1 LTGIDLGTKIDPVEH
16 GFYSRE
22 GQVVKISLISP
33 YPDITN
39 YGLRTLSA
47 VLREAGHETQVI
59 CMPDFAGD
67 GESAHTK
74 MSEQRYT
81 SSAIEQMVETLADS
95 DLVGITL
102 MTHYFDSA
110 KQITKAVH
118 EHLGL
123 PVIWGGF
130 HPSVRPDECI
140 HHCDYVAVGDAEDLI
155 LRLVEKLEAGESD
168 KLHDIK
174 SLIWKQGGEV
184 IRNAV
189 GSLEQE
195 LDSYPIP
202 DFSTDDH
209 YVLFEGEILPV
220 TRDLLRRYLHN
231 GTVSRMFGRTGY
243 QTMTGRGCPHA
254 CTYCGNSFYRDLYKR
269 QRYVRYRSVEHVMR
283 ELETVKRLYPF
294 IDFIWF
300 SDDSFF
306 GRPLPDLLLFAEE
319 YKKRIGDPFYV
330 LGSPGTITE
339 EKYEALVDAGLLCI
353 QMGIEHGSPRLQ
365 KMFKR
370 STMGNDKILKSAEI
384 ITQFADRTAPPQY
397 DVIYDL
403 AYETMEDKLHTLR
416 LISDLPKP
424 YRLQVFSVI
433 YYPGTSLHTIAARDG
448 LVNDEKAEIYDR
460 MFFERHDSYTNT
472 LLFLARSGKFPHP
485 LLKVLIDE
493 RVVTAAT
500 SDYMA
505 PLGEVAKK
513 SFSILRKVMRN
524 PAIERAR
531 ALGTMEGLSRF
542 EARLEG
548 MTGANAGAAAPGKA
562 AK

>member
-1 LTGIDLGTKIDPVEH
+1 M
-16 GFYSRE
+16 
-22 GQVVKISLISP
+22 KISLISP

-39 YGLRTLSA
+39 YGLRTISG
-47 VLREAGHETQVI
+47 VLRDAGHETQVI

-74 MSEQRYT
+74 MSEQRY
-81 SSAIEQMVETLADS
+81 SPQIIEQMLEVLKDS

-102 MTHYFDSA
+102 MTHYFDSG
-110 KQITKAVH
+110 KQITRAVQDN
-118 EHLGL
+118 LGI

-155 LRLVEKLEAGESD
+155 LKLVAKLEAGETD
-168 KLHDIK
+168 DLHDIK
-174 SLIWKQGGEV
+174 SLIWKRGDEV

-189 GSLEQE
+189 GSLEQD
-195 LDSYPIP
+195 LDEYPHP
-202 DFSTDDH
+202 DFSMDDH
-209 YVLFEGEILPV
+209 WVLFEGSLAPV
-220 TRDLLRRYLHN
+220 TKDILRRYLHN
-231 GTVSRMFGRTGY
+231 GTVSRMFGKTGY

-269 QRYVRYRSVEHVMR
+269 QRYVRYRSVEHVIR
-283 ELETVKRLYPF
+283 ELENVKKLYPF

-306 GRPLPDLLLFAEE
+306 GRPLPDMLEFAQK
-319 YKKRIGDPFYV
+319 YKERVGDPFYL

-339 EKYEALVDAGLLCI
+339 EKYSAMVDAGLLCI
-353 QMGIEHGSPRLQ
+353 QMGIEHGSPRIQ

-384 ITQFADRTAPPQY
+384 ITKYADRTAPPQY

-433 YYPGTSLHTIAARDG
+433 YYPGTSLHTIANRDG

-493 RVVTAAT
+493 RVVRTMT
-500 SDYMA
+500 SDYMSPA
-505 PLGEVAKK
+505 GTMAKK
-513 SFSILRKVMRN
+513 TFTVLRKVMRN
-524 PAIERAR
+524 PAVERAR
-531 ALGTMEGLSRF
+531 AMGTLTTLDRF
-542 EARLEG
+542 SARLEG
-548 MTGANAGAAAPGKA
+548 MTGANAGAAAPSAA

>member
-1 LTGIDLGTKIDPVEH
+1 MSYEFCARAVE
-16 GFYSRE
+16 
-22 GQVVKISLISP
+22 VCLKISLVSP

-47 VLREAGHETQVI
+47 VLREAGYETQVV

-74 MSEQRYT
+74 MSEDRYD
-81 SSAIEQMVETLADS
+81 AGIIDQMIEVLADS

-110 KQITKAVH
+110 KQITRAVH
-118 EHLGL
+118 EKLNL

-155 LRLVEKLEAGESD
+155 LQLVQKLAAGESD
-168 KLHDIK
+168 DLHHIK
-174 SLIWKQGGEV
+174 SLIWKQGETV
-184 IRNAV
+184 VRNAV
-189 GSLEQE
+189 GSLEQD
-195 LDSYPIP
+195 LDAYPIP
-202 DFSTDDH
+202 DFSTEDH
-209 YVLFEGEILPV
+209 HVLFEGQLLPV

-269 QRYVRYRSVEHVMR
+269 QRYVRYRSVEHVMQ
-283 ELETVKRLYPF
+283 ELETAKRQYPF

-306 GRPLPDLLLFAEE
+306 GRPLPDLLLFASE

-330 LGSPGTITE
+330 LGSPGTITD
-339 EKYEALVDAGLLCI
+339 EKYEALVDAGLICI

-370 STMGNDKILKSAEI
+370 STMGNDKILKSAEV
-384 ITQFADRTAPPQY
+384 ITRYADRTAPPQY

-403 AYETMEDKLHTLR
+403 AYETMDDKLATLR

-493 RVVTAAT
+493 RVVKMAT

-505 PLGEVAKK
+505 PAGELAKRT
-513 SFSILRKVMRN
+513 FSVLRKVMRN
-524 PAIERAR
+524 PALERAK
-531 ALGTMEGLSRF
+531 AMGTLDRVGRF

-548 MTGANAGAAAPGKA
+548 MTGANAGAVAPTAA

>member
-1 LTGIDLGTKIDPVEH
+1 MKVCLV
-16 GFYSRE
+16 
-22 GQVVKISLISP
+22 SP

-47 VLREAGHETQVI
+47 VLRQAGHATQMLH
-59 CMPDFAGD
+59 MPDFAGD
-67 GESAHTK
+67 GESRHVH
-74 MSEQRYT
+74 MSEERYT
-81 SSAIEQMVETLADS
+81 PEVIDQMIGLMAGAK
-95 DLVGITL
+95 LVGITL

-110 KQITKAVH
+110 KQITQAVK
-118 EHLGL
+118 ERLGV

-140 HHCDYVAVGDAEDLI
+140 HHADYVAIGDAEDL
-155 LRLVEKLEAGESD
+155 LLKLVERLEAGD
-168 KLHDIK
+168 TQNLHDIK
-174 SLIWKQGGEV
+174 SLIWKQGDTV

-189 GSLEQE
+189 GSLEQD
-195 LDSYPIP
+195 LDAYPPP
-202 DFSTDDH
+202 DFSRDDH
-209 YVLFEGEILPV
+209 HVLFEGQLAPV
-220 TRDLLRRYLHN
+220 TKDLLRRYLHN
-231 GTVSRMFGRTGY
+231 GTVSRMFGKTGY

-269 QRYVRYRSVEHVMR
+269 QRYVRYRSVEHVML
-283 ELETVKRLYPF
+283 ELEAVKREYPF

-306 GRPLPDLLLFAEE
+306 GRPLPDLLLFASE
-319 YKKRIGDPFYV
+319 YKKRIGDPFYL

-339 EKYEALVDAGLLCI
+339 EKYEALVDAGLMCI
-353 QMGIEHGSPRLQ
+353 QMGVEHGSPRIQ

-370 STMGNDKILKSAEI
+370 STMGNDKILKSAEV
-384 ITQFADRTAPPQY
+384 ITQFTDRTAPPQY

-416 LISDLPKP
+416 LISQLPKP

-433 YYPGTSLHTIAARDG
+433 YYPGTSLHTIAERDG

-472 LLFLARSGKFPHP
+472 LLFLARSGRFPHA
-485 LLKVLIDE
+485 LLKALIDE
-493 RVVTAAT
+493 RVVNVMT
-500 SDYMA
+500 SDYLEPA
-505 PLGEVAKK
+505 GAVAKK
-513 SFSILRKVMRN
+513 GMGLLRRVMRN
-524 PAIERAR
+524 PAIERAK
-531 ALGTMEGLSRF
+531 ALGTLSGLNTF

-548 MTGANAGAAAPGKA
+548 MTGANAGASAPVRGSTF
-562 AK
+562 

>member
-1 LTGIDLGTKIDPVEH
+1 
-16 GFYSRE
+16 
-22 GQVVKISLISP
+22 VKVSLVSP

-47 VLREAGHETQVI
+47 VLRGAGHDTTFI

-74 MSEQRYT
+74 MSEARYT
-81 SSAIEQMVETLADS
+81 DRAIDQMIETMRGS
-95 DLVGITL
+95 QLVGITL

-110 KQITKAVH
+110 KQITRAVH
-118 EHLGL
+118 ERLGI

-155 LRLVEKLEAGESD
+155 LQLVEQLEAGNTTD
-168 KLHDIK
+168 LHSIK
-174 SLIWKQGGEV
+174 SLIWKQGDEV
-184 IRNAV
+184 FRNQV
-189 GSLEQE
+189 GSLEQD
-195 LDSYPIP
+195 LDAYPIP
-202 DFSTDDH
+202 DFSTQGH
-209 YVLFEGEILPV
+209 HVLFEGEILPV

-269 QRYVRYRSVEHVMR
+269 QRYVRYRSVEHVMQ
-283 ELETVKRLYPF
+283 ELETAKRNNPF

-306 GRPLPDLLLFAEE
+306 GRPLPDLLHFAKE

-370 STMGNDKILKSAEI
+370 STMGNDKILRSAEV
-384 ITQFADRTAPPQY
+384 ITKFADRTAPPQY

-403 AYETMEDKLHTLR
+403 AYETIDDKLATLQ

-485 LLKVLIDE
+485 LLKVLIDK
-493 RVVTAAT
+493 RVVRVAT
-500 SDYMA
+500 SDYLA
-505 PLGEVAKK
+505 PAGEVAKRT
-513 SFSILRKVMRN
+513 FSILRKVLRN
-524 PAIERAR
+524 PAVERAR
-531 ALGTMEGLSRF
+531 ALGTLDKLDRF

-548 MTGANAGAAAPGKA
+548 MTGANAGAAAPSA